1 MLLLGITTPS
11 SDTCIGDEAVR
22 QGRNISLVSVF
33 SVMFKLSKVVCQ
45 SLRHHCLLAVG
56 AAISNFAF
64 AQGVA
69 STGVPAAASALIAA
83 KPDGLGLLLDLPP
96 PSAAKPTPAAG
107 SAASSGGAG
116 KALMDAFMVAGN
128 FSCAPRIKQVGEYL
142 LRGAE
147 SGAFLFF
154 NEAAPDQRQVG
165 VALEIASPASGTSSY
180 ASAEFSSEASG
191 DCGASYQAITYWPT
205 NCAELA
211 RTKFADNPPLGLLKR
226 NIAVLELSKLGRVFL
241 MPAGSGC
248 VSIKRELLP

>member
-1 MLLLGITTPS
+1 M
-11 SDTCIGDEAVR
+11 VK
-22 QGRNISLVSVF
+22 F
-33 SVMFKLSKVVCQ
+33 SKVVCQ
-45 SLRHHCLLAVG
+45 SLRRHCLLAIGV
-56 AAISNFAF
+56 AISNFAF

-69 STGVPAAASALIAA
+69 STGAPAAASAPIAV
-83 KPDGLGLLLDLPP
+83 KPNGLGLLLDLPA
-96 PSAAKPTPAAG
+96 PSAAKPTSVDGAT
-107 SAASSGGAG
+107 ASSGGAG

-191 DCGASYQAITYWPT
+191 GCGASYQAISYWPT

-211 RTKFADNPPLGLLKR
+211 RTKFADNPPLGMLKR

-241 MPAGSGC
+241 MAAGSGC